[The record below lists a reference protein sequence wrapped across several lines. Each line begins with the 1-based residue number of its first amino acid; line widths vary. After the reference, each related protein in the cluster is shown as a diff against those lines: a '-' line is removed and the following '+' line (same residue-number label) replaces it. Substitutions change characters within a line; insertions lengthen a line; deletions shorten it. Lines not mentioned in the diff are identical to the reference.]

1 MDIQV
6 FQTHKELFESLGAKA
21 LTLSHYDLALETG
34 YGTPQSW
41 KAFLTEPEIADWI
54 KSELAMLQDAELR
67 KLLHDISKSHSVG
80 QAQLINALAKL
91 TDENKNTKEGPVF
104 IYTYIPLSKEQ
115 EKAPNVIKLDIDPFI
130 K

>member
-1 MDIQV
+1 M
-6 FQTHKELFESLGAKA
+6 GAKA
-21 LTLSHYDLALETG
+21 LTLNHYDLATETG

-41 KAFLTEPEIADWI
+41 KTFLTEPEIADWI
-54 KSELAMLQDAELR
+54 KSELTLLQDAELR

-80 QAQLINALAKL
+80 QAQIINALAKL
-91 TDENKNTKEGPVF
+91 TDDNKGTKEGPVF

-115 EKAPNVIKLDIDPFI
+115 EKAPNVIKLDTDPFI

>member
-21 LTLSHYDLALETG
+21 FTLNHYDLAVETG

-41 KAFLTEPEIADWI
+41 KAFLTEPEIAEWI
-54 KSELAMLQDAELR
+54 KSELALLQDAELR
-67 KLLHDISKSHSVG
+67 KLLYDISKSRSVG

-91 TDENKNTKEGPVF
+91 TDDSKNIKEGPVF
-104 IYTYIPLSKEQ
+104 IYTYIPLSEEQ
-115 EKAPNVIKLDIDPFI
+115 EKAPNVIKLDTDPFI

>member
-1 MDIQV
+1 
-6 FQTHKELFESLGAKA
+6 LGAKA
-21 LTLSHYDLALETG
+21 FTLNHYDLAVETG

-41 KAFLTEPEIADWI
+41 KAFLTEPEIAEWI
-54 KSELAMLQDAELR
+54 RSELTLLQDAELR
-67 KLLHDISKSHSVG
+67 KLLYDISKSRSVG

-91 TDENKNTKEGPVF
+91 TDDNKNIKEGPVF
-104 IYTYIPLSKEQ
+104 VYTYIPLSKEQ